1 MQDGNEPHIIRS
13 RAADVPIISLNV
25 HFAQSDIVFMLALF
39 YLGFFC
45 SKESAVADPSSQH
58 RLHQTQKLQ
67 IVGAVYLKLTEEL
80 WRFKT
85 DFYMLTYINLHTY
98 KHFIHSNDP
107 ILYPIYE
114 APTDC

>member
-39 YLGFFC
+39 YLGVFC
-45 SKESAVADPSSQH
+45 SKESTVADPSSQH
-58 RLHQTQKLQ
+58 RLHQTQLQ
-67 IVGAVYLKLTEEL
+67 FVGAVYLKLTKEL